1 MFLGQLTTLLS
12 LLSGARFHTGSGR
25 PGLLGPPPQL
35 WDATNQTRALG
46 QGTLGSQ
53 GQSSALSSWK
63 AFLGLQKTGLL
74 GRGSQ
79 HHGQEV
85 APTVSLPLDPQ
96 EVAQEMCKA
105 VPYTQV
111 RVGGGR
117 GGWCFS
123 MGRGHKLGS
132 CTDLGS
138 SPVSICISPILS
150 FLLPNHEVCLHPGL
164 PPKSIFPLN
173 SQRAPAHT

>member
-12 LLSGARFHTGSGR
+12 LLSGTQLHTGSWR

-53 GQSSALSSWK
+53 GQFSALSSWK
-63 AFLGLQKTGLL
+63 AFLGLQKTGPL

-111 RVGGGR
+111 RMGGGR
-117 GGWCFS
+117 GGWSFS
-123 MGRGHKLGS
+123 MGRGHRLGS

-138 SPVSICISPILS
+138 SPASICISPILS
-150 FLLPNHEVCLHPGL
+150 FLLPN
-164 PPKSIFPLN
+164 
-173 SQRAPAHT
+173 